1 MQRGNALS
9 LLCYS
14 KSVRALCVGSLGS
27 GPQPL
32 MNGVDRL
39 AASAAVR
46 TVCRPHHAPQ
56 STLCRGS
63 ACSST
68 C

>member
-27 GPQPL
+27 GPQSL
-32 MNGVDRL
+32 MIGVDRL
-39 AASAAVR
+39 AASAAVCN
-46 TVCRPHHAPQ
+46 VCRPHHAPQ
-56 STLCRGS
+56 STMCRGS
-63 ACSST
+63 ACSPM